1 MDIKHFS
8 LSISIAVAIWATPA
22 NAISD
27 AQYNSIKAMG
37 GLNGVALQC
46 KFLHE
51 TRRMKKAMVA
61 TLPKRRQLGD
71 AFDKSTNDSF
81 LSFIEANATCPDEAE
96 FARQVDTA
104 IQVLDAAFSDKPLP

>member
-1 MDIKHFS
+1 MDIRQ
-8 LSISIAVAIWATPA
+8 LLLLISMAAATWTIPA

-27 AQYNSIKAMG
+27 AQYSSIKAMG
-37 GLNGVALQC
+37 ELNGVALQC